1 MFRFEAQARMW
12 RYGLRGL
19 VDLGG
24 LAGATVKSMGFFWEN
39 GRIIS
44 IISDLIIKYNK
55 DICIYIYI
63 CHTHIYIWYKW
74 LSNKDIYIYVCHSIS
89 LSNQWPFQWENM
101 GDVPCENM
109 GKTMKTIYK
118 WENHRSKFNGH
129 DSGIDWLEVRI
140 PFFRHIF

>member
-1 MFRFEAQARMW
+1 MYRDSRYLLDISYKSTKKKNITPVFRFEAQARMW

-55 DICIYIYI
+55 DMYIYI
-63 CHTHIYIWYKW
+63 CHTHIYI
-74 LSNKDIYIYVCHSIS
+74 
-89 LSNQWPFQWENM
+89 
-101 GDVPCENM
+101 
-109 GKTMKTIYK
+109 
-118 WENHRSKFNGH
+118 
-129 DSGIDWLEVRI
+129 
-140 PFFRHIF
+140 